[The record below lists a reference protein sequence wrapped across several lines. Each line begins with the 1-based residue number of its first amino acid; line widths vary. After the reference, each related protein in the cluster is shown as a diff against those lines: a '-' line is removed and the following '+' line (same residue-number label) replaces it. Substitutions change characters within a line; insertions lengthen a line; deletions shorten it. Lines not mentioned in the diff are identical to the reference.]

1 MEEWRQYPTNN
12 KYLISNLGKIKARK
26 IDGTP
31 NMNLE
36 IRTIREGRFT
46 IIPDL
51 RVIKKGTTFG
61 VKLHEIVAELFVEN
75 NISNAYCKVRHINK
89 DTRNNRASNLEW
101 YIPQHSKKNVQDTT
115 VTTTE
120 NTTTDWQEKLDKIP
134 FPDEQESVY
143 NPVVKRIN
151 KYVIMNVPFTSQ
163 YMVLFI
169 ENKLSE
175 HIGTYE
181 SYEEANESIQ

>member
-1 MEEWRQYPTNN
+1 MEGWKEYPHNIS
-12 KYLISNLGKIKARK
+12 YQISNHGNIRIITKKEVSFIPCKFTHTGKYYS
-26 IDGTP
+26 
-31 NMNLE
+31 L
-36 IRTIREGRFT
+36 
-46 IIPDL
+46 
-51 RVIKKGTTFG
+51 FG
-61 VKLHEIVAELFVEN
+61 GGISKCVHMMVAETFLERPERTDN
-75 NISNAYCKVRHINK
+75 VRHKNGNTH
-89 DTRNNRASNLEW
+89 DNRVENLEW
-101 YIPQHSKKNVQDTT
+101 YTIQRKGGRPKKTDGNG
-115 VTTTE
+115 
-120 NTTTDWQEKLDKIP
+120 NTLPSVTTDWQEKLDKIP

>member
-1 MEEWRQYPTNN
+1 MERWKEYP
-12 KYLISNLGKIKARK
+12 
-26 IDGTP
+26 
-31 NMNLE
+31 
-36 IRTIREGRFT
+36 
-46 IIPDL
+46 
-51 RVIKKGTTFG
+51 
-61 VKLHEIVAELFVEN
+61 N
-75 NISNAYCKVRHINK
+75 NISYEISSLGNVRYKKLIGKNETMIDIQIRHCGRFRIVNIGSEVINLHTLVAKVFIPNPDNKSYVKHINGNTH
-89 DTRNNRASNLEW
+89 DNCVSNLEW
-101 YIPQHSKKNVQDTT
+101 AKRKGGRPKKTDGNG
-115 VTTTE
+115 
-120 NTTTDWQEKLDKIP
+120 NTLPSVTTDWQEKLDSIP